1 MVRIVVYR
9 TPVIN
14 PAQPRSPMNTTFLT
28 RVPFSLDAGAAAWVE
43 ATYRSLGLKERVAQ
57 LFNLLSRGTE
67 PDELE
72 KLERLRPGGI
82 TRYFGPDGEAERAR
96 IAAVQET
103 AVVPLLVSADL
114 EGSRMSLPFG
124 TQVPNPL
131 ALAAIDD
138 LHVTAEIS
146 RIIAEEAHFVGV
158 NWSFTPVMDI
168 NRAFRSSIVGTR
180 SFGADVDTICRHA
193 ISHIETLQQHGIA
206 ASAKHWPGEGYD
218 DRDQHLVT
226 TINPLSMAEW
236 DATFGKLYRRA
247 IDAGVLS
254 IMSAHIALPAF
265 VRSQLPDAGVEAFRP
280 ASINRLLNIEL
291 LRRHLGFNGLIVSD
305 ASEMGGLTSWCRAAT
320 AKWQIIAGGCDM
332 ILFSRAPEQDMA
344 AVQAAVEDG
353 RITAE
358 RFEDAVLRVLALK
371 AALGLH
377 DPASARPAGAM
388 SRSTDKAI
396 AEAALRR
403 APTLVKDTQGLLPIS
418 PQRHKRVLVITGG
431 IISPLHGEPQQFKLP
446 DMLAAEGF
454 QVTVHTQQP
463 VVDPASFD
471 LVLYLLGEETLLTRG
486 RVFLDWARL
495 GGDFV
500 GSMRR
505 YWHDIPTAMISF
517 GYPYHLYDAPRVP
530 TYINA
535 YCTIDDMQAAVVDLL
550 MGRHP
555 WNRNSPVD
563 PSCGLEDAKY

>member
-1 MVRIVVYR
+1 
-9 TPVIN
+9 
-14 PAQPRSPMNTTFLT
+14 MNTSFLSLP
-28 RVPFSLDAGAAAWVE
+28 PFNLDNRAVAWVE
-43 ATYRSLGLKERVAQ
+43 TTFAALSLQDKVGQ

-72 KLERLRPGGI
+72 RLERLRPGGI

-96 IAAVQET
+96 IAAAQD
-103 AVVPLLVSADL
+103 AASVPLLVSADL

-124 TQVPNPL
+124 TQLPNPL

-138 LHVTAEIS
+138 LKVTAEIS
-146 RIIAEEAHFVGV
+146 RIIAEEAAAIGV

-168 NRAFRSSIVGTR
+168 NHAFRSPIVATR
-180 SFGADVDTICRHA
+180 SFGADVETICRHA
-193 ISHIETLQQHGIA
+193 VSHIKTLQRYRIA
-206 ASAKHWPGEGYD
+206 ATAKHWPGEGHD

-226 TINPLSMAEW
+226 TINPLPMAQW
-236 DATFGKLYRRA
+236 HASFGKLYRSA

-265 VRSQLPDAGVEAFRP
+265 IRDQLSDPGVEAFRP
-280 ASINRLLNIEL
+280 ASINRLLNVEL
-291 LRRHLGFNGLIVSD
+291 LRHELGFNGLIVSD
-305 ASEMGGLTSWCRAAT
+305 ASEMGGLTSWCKARS

-344 AVQAAVEDG
+344 SVRKAVEDG
-353 RITAE
+353 TLPAE
-358 RFEDAVLRVLALK
+358 RLEDAVLRVLALK

-377 DPASARPAGAM
+377 DAASRPAGAL
-388 SRSTDKAI
+388 SRASDRIMAQ
-396 AEAALRR
+396 AALRR

-418 PQRHKRVLVITGG
+418 PQRHRRVLVITGG
-431 IISPLHGEPQQFKLP
+431 IISPLHGAPIEFKLP
-446 DMLAAEGF
+446 AMLRAQGF
-454 QVTVHTQQP
+454 EVTVHAQQP
-463 VVDPASFD
+463 AVDPADFD

-486 RVFLDWARL
+486 RIFLDWARL

-500 GSMRR
+500 GAMRR
-505 YWHDIPTAMISF
+505 YWHDIPTAVISF
-517 GYPYHLYDAPRVP
+517 GYPYHLYDAPRAP

-563 PSCGLEDAKY
+563 PYCGLEDARF

>member
-1 MVRIVVYR
+1 MD
-9 TPVIN
+9 T
-14 PAQPRSPMNTTFLT
+14 SFLS
-28 RVPFSLDAGAAAWVE
+28 RAPFNLDARAIAWVE
-43 ATYRSLGLKERVAQ
+43 TTYRALSLQDKVGQ

-72 KLERLRPGGI
+72 RLQRLRPGGI

-96 IAAVQET
+96 IAAAQD
-103 AVVPLLVSADL
+103 AAAVPLLVSADL

-124 TQVPNPL
+124 TQLPNPL

-138 LHVTAEIS
+138 LRVTADIS
-146 RIIAEEAHFVGV
+146 RIIAEEAVAVGV

-168 NRAFRSSIVGTR
+168 NQAFRSSIVSTR

-193 ISHIETLQQHGIA
+193 VAHIETLQRHGVA
-206 ASAKHWPGEGYD
+206 ATAKHWPGEGYD

-226 TINPLSMAEW
+226 TINPLAMAEW
-236 DATFGKLYRRA
+236 EATFGRLYRSA
-247 IDAGVLS
+247 IGAGVLS

-265 VRSQLPDAGVEAFRP
+265 IRAQLTDAGVEAFRP
-280 ASINRLLNIEL
+280 ASLSGLLNIEL
-291 LRRHLGFNGLIVSD
+291 LRRRLGFNGLIVSD
-305 ASEMGGLTSWCRAAT
+305 ASEMAGVTSWCRARA
-320 AKWQIIAGGCDM
+320 AKWQMIAGGCDM
-332 ILFSRAPEQDMA
+332 ILFSRAPEADLA
-344 AVQAAVEDG
+344 EVQAAVEDG
-353 RITAE
+353 RIPAA

-371 AALGLH
+371 AAVGLH
-377 DPASARPAGAM
+377 DTASARPSGAL
-388 SRSTDKAI
+388 SRPSDRSI

-418 PQRHKRVLVITGG
+418 PQRHRRVLVISGG
-431 IISPLHGEPQQFKLP
+431 IISPLHSQPFAFKLP

-454 QVTVHTQQP
+454 EVTVHTQQP
-463 VVDPASFD
+463 ALDPGSFD

-500 GSMRR
+500 GAMRR

-535 YCTIDDMQAAVVDLL
+535 YCTLDDMQAAVVDLL
-550 MGRHP
+550 LGRHP

-563 PSCGLEDAKY
+563 PYCGLEDAKW

>member
-1 MVRIVVYR
+1 
-9 TPVIN
+9 
-14 PAQPRSPMNTTFLT
+14 
-28 RVPFSLDAGAAAWVE
+28 
-43 ATYRSLGLKERVAQ
+43 
-57 LFNLLSRGTE
+57 
-67 PDELE
+67 
-72 KLERLRPGGI
+72 
-82 TRYFGPDGEAERAR
+82 
-96 IAAVQET
+96 
-103 AVVPLLVSADL
+103 
-114 EGSRMSLPFG
+114 MSLPFG

-138 LHVTAEIS
+138 LQVTAEIS
-146 RIIAEEAHFVGV
+146 RIIAEEANFVGV

-180 SFGADVDTICRHA
+180 SFGADVEMICRHA
-193 ISHIETLQQHGIA
+193 VLHIETLQQHKIA
-206 ASAKHWPGEGYD
+206 ATAKHWPGEGYD

-247 IDAGVLS
+247 IERGVLS

-265 VRSQLPDAGVEAFRP
+265 VRTHLSDAGLEAFRP
-280 ASINRLLNIEL
+280 ASINKLLNIGL

-305 ASEMGGLTSWCRAAT
+305 ASEMGGLTSWCQAQT

-332 ILFSRAPEQDMA
+332 ILFSRTPEEDMA
-344 AVQAAVEDG
+344 AVYAAVEDG
-353 RITAE
+353 RIPAE

-371 AALGLH
+371 AAVGLH
-377 DPASARPAGAM
+377 DTASARPAGAI
-388 SRSTDKAI
+388 SRASDKAI
-396 AEAALRR
+396 ADAALRR

-418 PQRHKRVLVITGG
+418 PQRHKRVLVISGG
-431 IISPLHGEPQQFKLP
+431 IISPLHSEPHAFKLP

-454 QVTVHTQQP
+454 QVTVHTRQP
-463 VVDPASFD
+463 IVDPAGFD

-500 GSMRR
+500 GAMRR
-505 YWHDIPTAMISF
+505 YWHDVPTAMISF

-535 YCTIDDMQAAVVDLL
+535 YCTIDEMQAAVVDLL
-550 MGRHP
+550 TGRHR

-563 PSCGLEDAKY
+563 PFCGLEDAKY

>member
-1 MVRIVVYR
+1 
-9 TPVIN
+9 
-14 PAQPRSPMNTTFLT
+14 MNTSFLS
-28 RVPFSLDAGAAAWVE
+28 RAPFGLDAGAAAWVE
-43 ATYRSLGLKERVAQ
+43 ATYRSLSLTERVAQ

-72 KLERLRPGGI
+72 QLERLRPGGI
-82 TRYFGPDGEAERAR
+82 TRYFGPDGEAERSR
-96 IAAVQET
+96 IAAVQKA

-138 LHVTAEIS
+138 LHVTADIS

-193 ISHIETLQQHGIA
+193 VSHIETLQQHRIA
-206 ASAKHWPGEGYD
+206 ATAKHWPGEGYD

-265 VRSQLPDAGVEAFRP
+265 VRSQLVDADVEAFRP
-280 ASINRLLNIEL
+280 ASINGLLNIAL

-305 ASEMGGLTSWCRAAT
+305 ASEMGGLTSWCGARA

-377 DPASARPAGAM
+377 DTASARPPGAI
-388 SRSTDKAI
+388 SRTADRAI
-396 AEAALRR
+396 ADAAMRR

-418 PQRHKRVLVITGG
+418 PQRHRRVLVISGA

-454 QVTVHTQQP
+454 QVTVHAQQP
-463 VVDPASFD
+463 AVDPGSFD

-500 GSMRR
+500 SAMRR

-535 YCTIDDMQAAVVDLL
+535 YCTIDAMQAAVVDLL

>member
-1 MVRIVVYR
+1 
-9 TPVIN
+9 
-14 PAQPRSPMNTTFLT
+14 MNASFLS
-28 RVPFSLDAGAAAWVE
+28 RPPFNLDARAAAWVQ
-43 ATYRSLGLKERVAQ
+43 ATYRALGTRDKVAQ

-72 KLERLRPGGI
+72 RLERLRPGGI
-82 TRYFGPDGEAERAR
+82 TRYFGPDGEAEQAR
-96 IAAVQET
+96 IAAAQNA

-138 LHVTAEIS
+138 LQVTAEIS
-146 RIIAEEAHFVGV
+146 RIIAEDAAFVGV

-168 NRAFRSSIVGTR
+168 NQAFRSSIVATR
-180 SFGADVDTICRHA
+180 SFGADVETICRHGV
-193 ISHIETLQQHGIA
+193 SHIEVLQLHNIA
-206 ASAKHWPGEGYD
+206 ATAKHWPGEGYD

-226 TINPLSMAEW
+226 TINPLSMAKW
-236 DATFGKLYRRA
+236 DATFGTLYRGA
-247 IDAGVLS
+247 IEAGVLS

-265 VRSQLPDAGVEAFRP
+265 VATRLPDAGVEAFRP
-280 ASINRLLNIEL
+280 ASISKLLNVDL

-305 ASEMGGLTSWCRAAT
+305 ASEMGGVTSWCRARA

-332 ILFSRAPEQDMA
+332 ILFSRAPEEDMA
-344 AVQAAVEDG
+344 AVHAAVEDG
-353 RITAE
+353 RISAE

-377 DPASARPAGAM
+377 DAASARPAGAL
-388 SRSTDKAI
+388 SRDSDKAI
-396 AEAALRR
+396 ADAALRR

-418 PQRHKRVLVITGG
+418 PQRHKRVLVISGG
-431 IISPLHGEPQQFKLP
+431 IVSPLHGEPREFKLP
-446 DMLAAEGF
+446 DMLTAEGF

-463 VVDPASFD
+463 VVDPAGFD
-471 LVLYLLGEETLLTRG
+471 LILYLLGEETLLTRG

-500 GSMRR
+500 GAMRR

-530 TYINA
+530 TYING
-535 YCTIDDMQAAVVDLL
+535 YCSIDEMQAAVVDLL

-563 PSCGLEDAKY
+563 PFCGLHDAKY

>member
-1 MVRIVVYR
+1 MD
-9 TPVIN
+9 T
-14 PAQPRSPMNTTFLT
+14 SFLS
-28 RVPFSLDAGAAAWVE
+28 RAPFNLDARAIAWVE
-43 ATYRSLGLKERVAQ
+43 TTYRALSLQDKVGQ

-72 KLERLRPGGI
+72 RLQCLRPGGI

-96 IAAVQET
+96 IAAAQDAA
-103 AVVPLLVSADL
+103 AVPMLVSADL
-114 EGSRMSLPFG
+114 EGSRMSVPFG
-124 TQVPNPL
+124 TQLPNPL

-138 LHVTAEIS
+138 LRVTADIS
-146 RIIAEEAHFVGV
+146 RIIAEEAVAVGV

-168 NRAFRSSIVGTR
+168 NQAFRSSIVSTR

-193 ISHIETLQQHGIA
+193 VAHIETLQRHGVA
-206 ASAKHWPGEGYD
+206 ATAKHWPGEGYD

-226 TINPLSMAEW
+226 TINPLAMAEW
-236 DATFGKLYRRA
+236 EATFGRLYGSA
-247 IDAGVLS
+247 IGAGVLS

-265 VRSQLPDAGVEAFRP
+265 IRAQRSDAGVEAFRP
-280 ASINRLLNIEL
+280 ASLSGLLNIEL
-291 LRRHLGFNGLIVSD
+291 LRRRLGFNGLIVSD
-305 ASEMGGLTSWCRAAT
+305 ASEMAGVTSWCRARA
-320 AKWQIIAGGCDM
+320 AKWQMIAGGCDM
-332 ILFSRAPEQDMA
+332 ILFSRAPEADLA
-344 AVQAAVEDG
+344 EVQAAVEDG
-353 RITAE
+353 RIPAA

-371 AALGLH
+371 AAVGLH
-377 DPASARPAGAM
+377 DTASARPSGAL
-388 SRSTDKAI
+388 SRPSDRSI

-418 PQRHKRVLVITGG
+418 PQRHRRVLVISGG
-431 IISPLHGEPQQFKLP
+431 IISPLHSQPFAFKLP

-454 QVTVHTQQP
+454 EVTVHTQQP
-463 VVDPASFD
+463 ALDPGSFD

-500 GSMRR
+500 GAMRR

-535 YCTIDDMQAAVVDLL
+535 YCTLDDMQAAVVDLL
-550 MGRHP
+550 LGRHP
-555 WNRNSPVD
+555 WNRKSPID
-563 PSCGLEDAKY
+563 PYCGLEDARW